1 MKFDLYKMRDKY
13 KLSDTEQKLLAFI
26 LEHHEEALSMGVRQ
40 IAARNFVSPALVIKL
55 SKKMGFTG
63 FTDMVYRLNFLIQ
76 NRARNRNHT
85 SSLTSFIGN
94 IESGRLN
101 GFLELLDRH
110 RNDVILITSTGFCS
124 PVAEFIARKLLVR
137 GYRCIQRNAYGVYD
151 KNPLGAGL
159 MIAISKSGETDTITR
174 VVDYGKENGVDI
186 ISFTGEQ
193 SNHIARCSTVNIPI
207 LDDQALDDRNMEAN
221 YFYARVMIVF
231 EYLMDQLLCEW

>member
-76 NRARNRNHT
+76 NRARN
-85 SSLTSFIGN
+85 
-94 IESGRLN
+94 
-101 GFLELLDRH
+101 
-110 RNDVILITSTGFCS
+110 DVILITSTGFCS

-137 GYRCIQRNAYGVYD
+137 GYRCIQSNAYGVYD